1 MSFGPTEFLC
11 ENGGN
16 LNLRYS
22 IDGPSQFDQHAQG
35 KSLWIILL
43 MRGQQVGAN
52 PRHHQRGVRPK
63 GEEPGGRP
71 LQSNWTI
78 PCDKSFVDDLEWNG
92 VL

>member
-1 MSFGPTEFLC
+1 MD
-11 ENGGN
+11 
-16 LNLRYS
+16 R
-22 IDGPSQFDQHAQG
+22 H
-35 KSLWIILL
+35 SLTNTHRESHCGSILL